1 MAQTPLTDVERCAH
15 YRQLA
20 IQFRDWAASESNQQA
35 RDGLMDMAL
44 QYDRLVIE
52 LAAKI
57 DQAIR
62 AKRDCAAP

>member
-20 IQFRDWAASESNQQA
+20 VQFRDWAASESNQQA

-57 DQAIR
+57 LELD
-62 AKRDCAAP
+62 KN

>member
-20 IQFRDWAASESNQQA
+20 VQFRDWAASESNQQA

-62 AKRDCAAP
+62 AKRD

>member
-1 MAQTPLTDVERCAH
+1 MVQTPLTDVERCAH
-15 YRQLA
+15 YRQFA
-20 IQFRDWAASESNQQA
+20 VQFRDWAASESNQQA

-52 LAAKI
+52 LTTKI

-62 AKRDCAAP
+62 AKRD